1 MAHPT
6 QLLAEFE
13 TLMPGMK
20 ICSWIYGQFTAACL
34 NGENQ
39 KGLLIASE
47 RQLFFF
53 PKVREEGSS
62 LLSVA
67 FADIEAISTGIA
79 GNVNLVCHLKDGGY
93 VKIAYVS
100 RGSQEE
106 FLAYLKVK
114 CFNLKGSPQS

>member
-1 MAHPT
+1 
-6 QLLAEFE
+6 
-13 TLMPGMK
+13 MPDMK

-53 PKVREEGSS
+53 PKVREEGTP

-67 FADIEAISTGIA
+67 FTDIEAISTGIA
-79 GNVNLVCHLKDGGY
+79 GNVNLVCHLKDSGY

-100 RGSQEE
+100 RGCLEE
-106 FLAYLKVK
+106 FLDYLKLK
-114 CFNLKGSPQS
+114 CFNLKGSP